1 MLCWYLF
8 LFSREVHLLE
18 GDHHHQE
25 AGDHL
30 AEDLL
35 HHLEEEVHLDKVA
48 DCLLL
53 APGVSLATLEAMV
66 DQADLADLVSDAMIF
81 E

>member
-1 MLCWYLF
+1 MG
-8 LFSREVHLLE
+8 E
-18 GDHHHQE
+18 DHHHQG

-66 DQADLADLVSDAMIF
+66 DQADLADLADLVSDAMIF